1 MSSRKLFSIFSNSYT
16 ITFSSFDHTI
26 PVPDRKQA
34 LKIIKLIQEVQ
45 RDPFQ
50 GIGKPEKLK
59 HDLSGCWSRRIDK
72 EHRLVYEVLEDK
84 IRILSCRF
92 HY

>member
-1 MSSRKLFSIFSNSYT
+1 MYAKFYFIPWLSNADLAWWVEY
-16 ITFSSFDHTI
+16 
-26 PVPDRKQA
+26 DRKQA

-59 HDLSGCWSRRIDK
+59 HDLSGFWSRRIDK

>member
-1 MSSRKLFSIFSNSYT
+1 MKNLE
-16 ITFSSFDHTI
+16 FDPDAFEDLAWWVKH
-26 PVPDRKQA
+26 DRKQA

-45 RDPFQ
+45 RNPFQ

-59 HDLSGCWSRRIDK
+59 HDLSGCWSRRINQ
-72 EHRLVYEVLEDK
+72 EHRLIYQVQEDK
-84 IRILSCRF
+84 IRILACRY

>member
-1 MSSRKLFSIFSNSYT
+1 MEN
-16 ITFSSFDHTI
+16 
-26 PVPDRKQA
+26 DRKQA
-34 LKIIKLIQEVQ
+34 LKIIKLVKEVQ

-59 HDLSGCWSRRIDK
+59 HDLSGCWSRRINQ
-72 EHRLVYEVLEDK
+72 EYRLVYQVLEDR
-84 IRILSCRF
+84 IRIIACRY